1 MRISDWSSDV
11 CSSDLKTSQDGVLVS
26 GHQELGSRTEL
37 LLDAFYTKRS
47 ARSKYLYP
55 PLFVQY
61 EPSTSVYG
69 ISPSIR
75 FALPHDWSLRLN
87 GFLGEDETRTHQ
99 LAYTLATGALASNSR
114 TMYRNRTQA
123 AGVELE
129 GAIFTLPG
137 GDARVSFGGG
147 LRKTELKQAN
157 LVSRAVA
164 IGGENSSHYAYGEI
178 NVPLVQASQNISF
191 VNQLAINGAVRYE
204 RYDSFGGT
212 TTPKRSEEH

>member
-1 MRISDWSSDV
+1 
-11 CSSDLKTSQDGVLVS
+11 
-26 GHQELGSRTEL
+26 
-37 LLDAFYTKRS
+37 
-47 ARSKYLYP
+47 
-55 PLFVQY
+55 
-61 EPSTSVYG
+61 
-69 ISPSIR
+69 
-75 FALPHDWSLRLN
+75 
-87 GFLGEDETRTHQ
+87 
-99 LAYTLATGALASNSR
+99 
-114 TMYRNRTQA
+114 MYRNRTQA

-191 VNQLAINGAVRYE
+191 VNQLAINGPVRYE
-204 RYDSFGGT
+204 SYDRFGGT
-212 TTPKRSEEH
+212 TTPKFGVTWAVTQDHDIRARWRRTEEATSELQSL